1 METIKGIEKANSQI
15 EENME
20 KEKLKREPL
29 EIIGDF
35 VFEPMWKINL
45 PLHKLLLDSITGNL
59 AQRLENPE
67 QETHF

>member
-1 METIKGIEKANSQI
+1 
-15 EENME
+15 ME

-45 PLHKLLLDSITGNL
+45 PLHKLLLDSITCNL